1 MGYFCRNA
9 QEEALKGI
17 ERQMYLSNHI
27 NALRDLY
34 YNGGISQEKYIEEL
48 KKICNVK
55 E

>member
-1 MGYFCRNA
+1 MGRICINA

-17 ERQMYLSNHI
+17 EQQMYLSNYI
-27 NALRDLY
+27 NALRDLHY
-34 YNGGISQEKYIEEL
+34 AGGISQEKYIEEL